1 MLTSDFFEQNDE
13 ALRMVNIVTRDSLGT
28 LAALIVAANNDLT
41 NYDADELVRQLY
53 DVIAELHQSYKDLK
67 LPPLPN

>member
-1 MLTSDFFEQNDE
+1 MLTSDFFEQNDD

-53 DVIAELHQSYKDLK
+53 DVIAELHQSYRDLK